1 MKGFIEV
8 THNTRKT
15 LININAI
22 ERMERIYL
30 NRLGAEY
37 TCLTL
42 HGYDDWFDCKES
54 YEEVKQKIEE
64 AMR

>member
-8 THNTRKT
+8 THNARKT
-15 LININAI
+15 LININFI
-22 ERMERIYL
+22 ERVEIIYL

-37 TCLTL
+37 TCLSI

-54 YEEVKQKIEE
+54 YKEIKKKIEE
-64 AMR
+64 ATR